1 MFITMIVE
9 SINSKISIS
18 GKKGKYEYGGYVI
31 LSLNELINNTP
42 VSAYFD
48 FFTRENDD
56 FEKVGNIVY
65 NSYLVTSEGTTQFT
79 VSALPLH
86 ESAVRELFA
95 DILNEVEAKY
105 KDKVYSGDLNYIND
119 DIKDSSIGEQ

>member
-1 MFITMIVE
+1 MFIRMIVE

-79 VSALPLH
+79 ASALPLH
-86 ESAVRELFA
+86 ESAIRELFT

-105 KDKVYSGDLNYIND
+105 KDKVYSGDLNSIND
-119 DIKDSSIGEQ
+119 DIEDSSIGE

>member
-1 MFITMIVE
+1 M
-9 SINSKISIS
+9 
-18 GKKGKYEYGGYVI
+18 
-31 LSLNELINNTP
+31 
-42 VSAYFD
+42 
-48 FFTRENDD
+48 
-56 FEKVGNIVY
+56 
-65 NSYLVTSEGTTQFT
+65 TSEGTTQFT

-119 DIKDSSIGEQ
+119 DIKDSSIGE

>member
-1 MFITMIVE
+1 MFIRMIVE

-56 FEKVGNIVY
+56 FEKGINAIY
-65 NSYLVTSEGTTQFT
+65 NAF
-79 VSALPLH
+79 
-86 ESAVRELFA
+86 
-95 DILNEVEAKY
+95 N
-105 KDKVYSGDLNYIND
+105 
-119 DIKDSSIGEQ
+119 

>member
-1 MFITMIVE
+1 MSITMIVE

-65 NSYLVTSEGTTQFT
+65 KSYLVTSEGTTQFT

-119 DIKDSSIGEQ
+119 DIKDSSIGE

>member
-1 MFITMIVE
+1 MSITMIVE

-119 DIKDSSIGEQ
+119 DIKDSSIGE

>member
-1 MFITMIVE
+1 MFIRMIVE

-31 LSLNELINNTP
+31 LSLNELINIIP
-42 VSAYFD
+42 FSAYFD

-79 VSALPLH
+79 ASALPLH
-86 ESAVRELFA
+86 ESAIRELFA

-105 KDKVYSGDLNYIND
+105 KDKVYSGDLNYITD
-119 DIKDSSIGEQ
+119 GIEDSSIGK

>member
-1 MFITMIVE
+1 MSITMIVE

-79 VSALPLH
+79 ASALPLH
-86 ESAVRELFA
+86 ESAIRELFA

-119 DIKDSSIGEQ
+119 DI

>member
-1 MFITMIVE
+1 MFIRMIVE

-79 VSALPLH
+79 ASALPLH
-86 ESAVRELFA
+86 ESAIRELFA

-105 KDKVYSGDLNYIND
+105 KDKVYSGDLNFIND
-119 DIKDSSIGEQ
+119 GIEDSSIGK

>member
-1 MFITMIVE
+1 MFIRMIVE
-9 SINSKISIS
+9 SISTKLMIS
-18 GKKGKYEYGGYVI
+18 GKKDKYEYGGYVI

-79 VSALPLH
+79 ASALPLH
-86 ESAVRELFA
+86 ESAIRELFA

-119 DIKDSSIGEQ
+119 DIEDSSIGK

>member
-1 MFITMIVE
+1 MFIRIIVE

-56 FEKVGNIVY
+56 FEKVGNVLY
-65 NSYLVTSEGTTQFT
+65 NSYLVTSVFITFFT
-79 VSALPLH
+79 ASALPLH
-86 ESAVRELFA
+86 ESAIRELFA

-105 KDKVYSGDLNYIND
+105 KDKVYSGDLNSIND
-119 DIKDSSIGEQ
+119 DIEDSSIGK

>member
-1 MFITMIVE
+1 MYIRMIVE

-31 LSLNELINNTP
+31 LLLNELINNTP

-79 VSALPLH
+79 ASALPLH
-86 ESAVRELFA
+86 DSAIRELFA

-105 KDKVYSGDLNYIND
+105 KDKVYSEDLNFIND
-119 DIKDSSIGEQ
+119 NVEDSSVGE

>member
-1 MFITMIVE
+1 MSITMIVE

-79 VSALPLH
+79 ASTLPLH
-86 ESAVRELFA
+86 DSAIRELFA

-105 KDKVYSGDLNYIND
+105 KDKVYSGDLNSIND
-119 DIKDSSIGEQ
+119 GIEDSSIGK

>member
-1 MFITMIVE
+1 MFIRMIVE

-56 FEKVGNIVY
+56 FEKVGNIGY
-65 NSYLVTSEGTTQFT
+65 NSYLVTSDGTTQCT
-79 VSALPLH
+79 ASALPLH
-86 ESAVRELFA
+86 ESAIRELFA

-105 KDKVYSGDLNYIND
+105 KDRVYSGDLNSIND
-119 DIKDSSIGEQ
+119 DIEDSSIGK

>member
-1 MFITMIVE
+1 MSITMIVE

-65 NSYLVTSEGTTQFT
+65 NSYLVTSDGTTQFT
-79 VSALPLH
+79 ASALPLH

-119 DIKDSSIGEQ
+119 DIKDSSIGE